1 MEYYSAFKKNETMQS
16 AGTRM
21 DLEYHVECSQSDRGE
36 IPYDIP
42 YTRSLKINDT
52 NELTKQR
59 LTDSE
64 NELTVGGGE
73 EGIGGDF
80 GTDMYTLLYLKWISI
95 KDLLYGTGNS
105 AQYSITT

>member
-1 MEYYSAFKKNETMQS
+1 MLQSMRSQRAGHDWANEQQQQQHAKLS
-16 AGTRM
+16 KS
-21 DLEYHVECSQSDRGE
+21 HRGE

-64 NELTVGGGE
+64 NELTVARR
-73 EGIGGDF
+73 D
-80 GTDMYTLLYLKWISI
+80 
-95 KDLLYGTGNS
+95 
-105 AQYSITT
+105 A